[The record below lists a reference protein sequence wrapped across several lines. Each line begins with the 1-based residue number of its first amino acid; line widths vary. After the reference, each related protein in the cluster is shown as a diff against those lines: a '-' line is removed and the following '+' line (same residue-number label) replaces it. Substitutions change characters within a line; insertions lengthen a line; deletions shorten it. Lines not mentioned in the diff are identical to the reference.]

1 MSESYTV
8 VATLLGGLG
17 LFLVA
22 MELMTD
28 GLTLAAGHS
37 LRRLLS
43 NWTNTL
49 MRGVFSGVLMTAIVQ
64 SSSAVTVASLGFV
77 NAELIKM
84 RQALGII
91 YGANI
96 GTTMTAWLVAIV
108 GFKLDVHAFALPAIG
123 IGAFIMLAKSKG
135 RRLGVGRAL
144 VGFGLFFLGISTLQQ
159 AFEGIVANFDLATI
173 TLAGNAE
180 VAGYLLIGIVM
191 TILTQSSSAAIAITI
206 SAASANMIGIYAA
219 AAMVIGANVGTTS
232 TAVLASIGATPNAKR
247 LATAQVIFNI
257 ATAIVAVLLLPVL
270 FYAVE
275 TARDMMK
282 LAPNIGV
289 SLALFHT
296 VFNCLGVLLVL
307 PFNNVFVRFLEKRFV
322 TVGESL
328 AKPRYLDKTT
338 AAAPMLAVNA
348 LILEL
353 QRAATHIG
361 DAAKQTLDTEISN
374 HDLEQKINA
383 VHQLSNV
390 ISNFIVNLERASL
403 SEEVTHQ
410 LSDLMRVDQYFMSC
424 AVVLGTTLETRT
436 KLGRLPNFTLE
447 QEVET
452 YRDKSRDFLNSAISA
467 DSELYFEKL
476 ENNYHTLKSERDVL
490 KQNLLSTGTRGL
502 ISLEQ
507 MSNAIDFI
515 TEIKQLNEQWYKA
528 VKILSRI
535 EIDARNRDSGNSDSE
550 TAEQEKN
557 AETEENSQD
566 EAVEQMPV

>member
-1 MSESYTV
+1 MSENFTV

-17 LFLVA
+17 LFLLA

-28 GLTLAAGHS
+28 GLTLAAGKS

-43 NWTNTL
+43 HWTNSL
-49 MRGVFSGVLMTAIVQ
+49 IRGVFSGFLMTAIVQ

-77 NAELIKM
+77 NAELLKM

-96 GTTMTAWLVAIV
+96 GTTMTAWLVAMV

-159 AFEGIVANFDLATI
+159 AFEGIVANFDLSTI
-173 TLAGNAE
+173 TLAGNVE
-180 VAGYLLIGIVM
+180 VIGYLMIGVVM

-232 TAVLASIGATPNAKR
+232 TAVLASIGATSNAKR

-257 ATAIVAVLLLPVL
+257 GTAIVALILLPVM

-275 TARDMMK
+275 TARDMMQ
-282 LAPNIGV
+282 LTPNIGV

-296 VFNCLGVLLVL
+296 VFNCLGVLLAL
-307 PFNNVFVRFLEKRFV
+307 PLNNHLVRFLEKRFV
-322 TVGESL
+322 TASESL
-328 AKPRYLDKTT
+328 AKARYLDKTT

-353 QRAATHIG
+353 QRVAGHIG
-361 DAAKQTLDTEISN
+361 DAAKQTLDTNIPN
-374 HDLEQKINA
+374 TDLELKINA
-383 VHQLSNV
+383 IHQLSNV
-390 ISNFIVNLERASL
+390 ISNFIVNLERTSL
-403 SEEVTHQ
+403 NEEVTRQ
-410 LSDLMRVDQYFMSC
+410 LSDLMRVDQYFLGC
-424 AVVLGTTLETRT
+424 AAALDTALDTRT
-436 KLGRLPNFTLE
+436 KLGSLPNFT
-447 QEVET
+447 VEKEINA
-452 YRDKSRDFLNSAISA
+452 YRDSSRDFLNSATSS

-476 ENNYHTLKSERDVL
+476 ENAYYALKSQRDIL
-490 KQNLLSTGTRGL
+490 KENLLSTGTRGL
-502 ISLEQ
+502 ISL
-507 MSNAIDFI
+507 
-515 TEIKQLNEQWYKA
+515 
-528 VKILSRI
+528 
-535 EIDARNRDSGNSDSE
+535 
-550 TAEQEKN
+550 
-557 AETEENSQD
+557 
-566 EAVEQMPV
+566 